1 VVAIIVASFH
11 SSGTATGVF
20 IFLAVLRILQDYVF
34 YPRII
39 GQGIHLHPLAVIL
52 AILGGAE
59 LAGVAGIFLAIPVI
73 AVIAVTYRHWMEH
86 RGRDEGLVATL
97 LKPPA
102 PAVGAQPAQT
112 GDSPAGAKSTA

>member
-1 VVAIIVASFH
+1 M
-11 SSGTATGVF
+11 
-20 IFLAVLRILQDYVF
+20 LRILQDYVF

-52 AILGGAE
+52 AILSGAE

-73 AVIAVTYRHWMEH
+73 AVISVTYRHWMEH

-97 LKPPA
+97 LKPA
-102 PAVGAQPAQT
+102 
-112 GDSPAGAKSTA
+112 DKAGAHAAHHTPRTKLTDRLKRKRKEEG